1 MNISQEKAFGKEFLR
16 KSLFFLFYIGKNWFG
31 SKRTTKFENEYDV
44 FFSYLIQSSV
54 RESFAGGA
62 YEV

>member
-1 MNISQEKAFGKEFLR
+1 MVRIK
-16 KSLFFLFYIGKNWFG
+16 
-31 SKRTTKFENEYDV
+31 KRTTKFENEYDM